1 MTINMEGRKQIMAK
15 KRKGTA
21 GALSENELA
30 ATIRA
35 SAQQIWLAGLG
46 AFSTAREEGSKVFEA
61 LVKEGEAI
69 RSRVRKAAVAGVR
82 ESTAKAAGTRR
93 KLAQVL
99 EDSVARSL
107 KRFGVPTRKDVDAL
121 SKRVGALGAL
131 IDNKTAGVSR
141 KPAAAKRA
149 ASGRR

>member
-1 MTINMEGRKQIMAK
+1 MLNAGHRRGAMAGRCVVRGKVIE
-15 KRKGTA
+15 T
-21 GALSENELA
+21 EELPA
-30 ATIRA
+30 FCAVA
-35 SAQQIWLAGLG
+35 LAGLG
-46 AFSTAREEGSKVFEA
+46 AFSTAREEGNKVFGA

-69 RSRVRKAAVAGVR
+69 RSRVRKAAVAGVK
-82 ESTAKAAGTRR
+82 ETTAKAAGTRR

>member
-1 MTINMEGRKQIMAK
+1 
-15 KRKGTA
+15 
-21 GALSENELA
+21 LSENELA